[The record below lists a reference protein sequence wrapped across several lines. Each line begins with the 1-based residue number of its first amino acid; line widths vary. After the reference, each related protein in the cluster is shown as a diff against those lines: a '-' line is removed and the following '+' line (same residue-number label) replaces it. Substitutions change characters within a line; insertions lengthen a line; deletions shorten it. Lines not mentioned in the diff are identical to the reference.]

1 MNDKVLKQKMNNFS
15 SKINEELDM
24 LISSGC
30 NSLCTKYLEKSN
42 DLPEGEPRI
51 AFTVTFA
58 TAVCKTLVDYA
69 VMVGLTL
76 LGPALT
82 KDLLER
88 AIKYTIPAMQQRFDI
103 KEDTDIKTNTS
114 IH

>member
-1 MNDKVLKQKMNNFS
+1 MDDKVLKQKMSNFS

-42 DLPEGEPRI
+42 DLPEGEAKI
-51 AFTVTFA
+51 ALTVTFA

-103 KEDTDIKTNTS
+103 KEYPETKINTS

>member
-1 MNDKVLKQKMNNFS
+1 MDDKVLKQKMSNFS

-30 NSLCTKYLEKSN
+30 NSLCTKYLEKQN

-51 AFTVTFA
+51 ALTVTFA
-58 TAVCKTLVDYA
+58 TSVCKTLLDYA

-76 LGPALT
+76 LGPALI

-88 AIKYTIPAMQQRFDI
+88 AIKYTIPEIKQRFDI
-103 KEDTDIKTNTS
+103 EEYPETKINTS

>member
-1 MNDKVLKQKMNNFS
+1 MDDKVLKQKMNNFS

-30 NSLCTKYLEKSN
+30 NALCTKYLEKQD